1 MSQSVKWIIMFNV
14 KRCSVINA
22 LHLAISSH
30 MKIKMYIVNC
40 NVIHLEGYYKKDKE
54 INQ

>member
-1 MSQSVKWIIMFNV
+1 MNQSVKWIIIFNV
-14 KRCSVINA
+14 KRFSVINA

-30 MKIKMYIVNC
+30 MKIKVCNVNC